1 VLSLRAERDIDMGR
15 VGIDI
20 DGTPD
25 ALTSELFSEPE
36 RTDAEKLS
44 LLLTGRSLSDTD
56 ADDGVSLADA
66 AITLGLKRAF
76 GVSDAIRS
84 SVGLD
89 ELSVDGSGSD
99 GRILAG
105 KQLSKRIYLQYA
117 YGVFDQLSNVLLR
130 FQINDRLALES
141 VSGEE
146 QAFDLIYQVGGEQ

>member
-1 VLSLRAERDIDMGR
+1 M
-15 VGIDI
+15 
-20 DGTPD
+20 
-25 ALTSELFSEPE
+25 
-36 RTDAEKLS
+36 
-44 LLLTGRSLSDTD
+44 SDTES
-56 ADDGVSLADA
+56 DDGVSLADA

-76 GVSDAIRS
+76 GVSDTIRS

-89 ELSVDGSGSD
+89 EWSGDGSGSD
-99 GRILAG
+99 GRIVAG
-105 KQLSKRIYLQYA
+105 KQLSKRIYLHFA